1 MRSDTKFLEKYQGIN
16 FNNGIK
22 FLFLLGFS
30 GADAVFALDDG

>member
-1 MRSDTKFLEKYQGIN
+1 MVYLKKYQGIN
-16 FNNGIK
+16 LYNGIK